1 MSLLSTEITRLL
13 PMESVRENEPM
24 ARHTTLR
31 VGGPARYFYPADDI
45 DVLARVLPALSDAGV
60 PYLFIGHGSNLLMSD
75 RGFDGVVIQNRCK
88 KTIISGETGAVHAE
102 CGASLG
108 SLFMQT
114 QRAGL
119 AGLEWGIGIPGTV
132 GGALVSNAGAY
143 RGNIGPLVRQ
153 VRAFFEGTVSSFGPE
168 WFGFS
173 YRDSRLRN
181 ETPPRTVVLSA
192 EMQLTPAADPGA
204 VLTAAKL
211 YQSERR
217 TKQPFQPS
225 AGSFFKNVQSREL
238 AERFD
243 DLAPAL
249 KEAGVVPTGF
259 LSMKA
264 GCMGWREGGAM
275 VSEKHGN
282 FLVNAGNAT
291 ASDFR
296 RLADRM
302 KARILDAYG
311 VTLEE
316 EVLAVGDWR
325 AEHVQMPKKIGTESN
340 V

>member
-1 MSLLSTEITRLL
+1 MSLSPSEIARIL
-13 PMESVRENEPM
+13 PMESVRENESM

-31 VGGPARYFYPADDI
+31 VGGPARYFYPANDLE
-45 DVLARVLPALSDAGV
+45 VLAQILPALSQASI
-60 PYLFIGHGSNLLMSD
+60 PYLLIGHGSNLLMSD

-88 KTIISGETGAVHAE
+88 KTAINNETGAVYAE

-143 RGNIGPLVRQ
+143 RGNIGPLVMQ
-153 VRAFFEGTVSSFGPE
+153 VRAFFEGAVSSFGPE

-181 ETPPRTVVLSA
+181 ETPPRTVVLSVD
-192 EMQLTPAADPGA
+192 MQLTPTTDPDA
-204 VLTAAKL
+204 VLATAKR
-211 YQSERR
+211 YQGERR
-217 TKQPFQPS
+217 AKQPLQPS
-225 AGSFFKNVQSREL
+225 AGSFFKNVQNRAL

-275 VSEKHGN
+275 VSDKHGN
-282 FLVNAGNAT
+282 FLVNAGGAT
-291 ASDFR
+291 ATDFR
-296 RLADRM
+296 QLADRI
-302 KARILDAYG
+302 KTRILNEYG
-311 VTLEE
+311 VMLEE
-316 EVLAVGDWR
+316 EVLAVGDW
-325 AEHVQMPKKIGTESN
+325 K
-340 V
+340 

>member
-1 MSLLSTEITRLL
+1 
-13 PMESVRENEPM
+13 MESVRENEPM

-31 VGGPARYFYPADDI
+31 VGGPARYFYPAS
-45 DVLARVLPALSDAGV
+45 DVDTLAQILPALSKADI
-60 PYLFIGHGSNLLMSD
+60 PYLLIGHGSNLLMSD
-75 RGFDGVVIQNRCK
+75 RGFGGVVIQNRCK
-88 KTIISGETGAVHAE
+88 KTTINGETGEVYAE

-153 VRAFFEGTVSSFGPE
+153 VRAFFEGKVGEFGPE

-181 ETPPRTVVLSA
+181 ESPPRTVVLSVN
-192 EMQLTPAADPGA
+192 MQLTPAADADA
-204 VLTAAKL
+204 VLAAAKK

-217 TKQPFQPS
+217 AKQPLQPS
-225 AGSFFKNVQSREL
+225 AGSYFKNVQNRAL
-238 AERFD
+238 AESFD

-264 GCMGWREGGAM
+264 GCLGWREGGAM

-282 FLVNAGNAT
+282 FLVNAGDAT

-296 RLADRM
+296 RLADRV
-302 KARILDAYG
+302 KARILEEYG

-316 EVLAVGDWR
+316 EVLAVGEW
-325 AEHVQMPKKIGTESN
+325 PKK
-340 V
+340 

>member
-1 MSLLSTEITRLL
+1 MSLSPSAIARIL
-13 PMESVRENEPM
+13 PLESVRENEPM

-31 VGGPARYFYPADDI
+31 VGGPARYFYPATDLDT
-45 DVLARVLPALSDAGV
+45 LAAILPALSEAGI
-60 PYLFIGHGSNLLMSD
+60 PYLFVGHGSNLLMSD

-88 KTIISGETGAVHAE
+88 KTVIDGATGAVHAE

-143 RGNIGPLVRQ
+143 RGNIGPLVRR
-153 VRAFFEGTVSSFGPE
+153 VRAFFEGTVSEFGPE

-181 ETPPRTVVLSA
+181 ETPPRTVVLSVDL
-192 EMQLTPAADPGA
+192 QLTPAADPDA
-204 VLTAAKL
+204 VFAAAKR

-217 TKQPFQPS
+217 AKQPLEPS
-225 AGSFFKNVQSREL
+225 AGSYFKNVQSRAL
-238 AERFD
+238 ADRFD

-264 GCMGWREGGAM
+264 GCPGWREGGAM

-282 FLVNAGNAT
+282 FLVNAGGAT
-291 ASDFR
+291 ATDFR
-296 RLADRM
+296 RLADRV
-302 KARILDAYG
+302 KARVLDEFG

-316 EVLAVGDWR
+316 EVLAVGDWG
-325 AEHVQMPKKIGTESN
+325 EYEE
-340 V
+340 